1 MKALASRFI
10 DESSLELHS
19 FLCAPLADKL
29 RSGLKDKDE
38 ADGLGPNRP
47 TRIPPHT
54 AGVEGAWQLRGPP
67 HK

>member
-38 ADGLGPNRP
+38 ADGLGR
-47 TRIPPHT
+47 
-54 AGVEGAWQLRGPP
+54 AGLMSWCERQSAGPWE
-67 HK
+67 